1 MCTFKLLELQDFRA
15 KPFNR
20 QLYMFMFALHKID
33 VVCQDNLVFIQQY
46 EITDLNLGF
55 NPLTLQSD

>member
-1 MCTFKLLELQDFRA
+1 
-15 KPFNR
+15 
-20 QLYMFMFALHKID
+20 MFTLDKID

-46 EITDLNLGF
+46 EITDLNFGF